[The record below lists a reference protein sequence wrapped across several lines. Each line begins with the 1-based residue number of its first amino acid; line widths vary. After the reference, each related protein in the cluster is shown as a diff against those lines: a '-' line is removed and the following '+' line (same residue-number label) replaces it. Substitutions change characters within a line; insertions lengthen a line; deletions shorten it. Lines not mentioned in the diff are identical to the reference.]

1 MPLIPQQ
8 TLVVITGPYTLARDQ
23 KPEEAAAA
31 KLQAVLETYPPCR
44 IVSVTGSGTI
54 HGYSLT
60 AVVETI

>member
-8 TLVVITGPYTLARDQ
+8 TIVVVTGPYTLARGQ
-23 KPEEAAAA
+23 EPVEAAAV
-31 KLQAVLETYPPCR
+31 KLRAALESFPPCR
-44 IVSVTGSGTI
+44 IVSVSGSGMM